1 MPTLEGSL
9 FSTGTIL
16 ALTVALILLA
26 GSGWAVWVMSRQLV
40 LRERRVSDA
49 LSAVMRATVL
59 RRNQEET
66 LARILVTTVQ
76 SLDAASGALHLADDS
91 GLLQLVHAEGVERF
105 DLIARVP
112 PFDDLIKAL
121 SRATDD
127 VLVFPLERDTR
138 WSALSRHGEPLTLI
152 AVRLGGR
159 ASDLGLMVIGW
170 HHRHEAELNLG
181 AVRAIG
187 QYTRQVLG
195 EFESI
200 TQRARELQQAL
211 DATQRQEVLVR
222 TTAHDLGN
230 KMQAATATLMLL
242 RAIKDIVPSARELS
256 GRLEAQLELIQQML
270 SELTDPDRPPQP
282 EEVAV
287 EDLVEVI
294 GGLMAMRRKVGVHFQ
309 LEVPTSLPNLWCE
322 QLAVMRVFDNLLQNS
337 VRHNP
342 DYPNLHV
349 TVRAELL
356 DDGIQF
362 EVIDDGKGIPAE
374 ARPRMFEFGYR
385 HDDSGMIQG
394 YGLGLWSCR
403 RIVEAH
409 GGQIGVDSEEGQGA
423 CFWFTLPVA
432 GITSP
437 AADGRLPYGASQ
449 LHQPASVHIALRQS

>member
-1 MPTLEGSL
+1 MSTLDGSL

-16 ALTVALILLA
+16 ALTIALILLA
-26 GSGWAVWVMSRQLV
+26 GSGWAVWVVSRQLV

-49 LSAVMRATVL
+49 LGAVMRATVL

-66 LARILVTTVQ
+66 LARVLVTTVQ
-76 SLDAASGALHLADDS
+76 ALDAVSGALHLADDS

-112 PFDDLIKAL
+112 PSDDLVKAL
-121 SRATDD
+121 SHAADD
-127 VLVFPLERDTR
+127 VLVFPLERATR
-138 WSALSRHGEPLTLI
+138 WSALSRDGEPLTLI

-159 ASDLGLMVIGW
+159 TSDLGLMVIGW
-170 HHRHEAELNLG
+170 RRRSEAELNLG

-200 TQRARELQQAL
+200 AQRARELQQVL

-222 TTAHDLGN
+222 TVAHDLGN
-230 KMQAATATLMLL
+230 KLQAATVTLMLL
-242 RAIKDIVPSARELS
+242 RATRDIAPPARELS

-294 GGLMAMRRKVGVHFQ
+294 GGLMAMRRKAGVHFR

-322 QLAVMRVFDNLLQNS
+322 QLAVMRVFDNLLQNA

-342 DYPNLHV
+342 NRPDLHV
-349 TVRAELL
+349 TVRAELM
-356 DDGIQF
+356 DECIEF

-374 ARPRMFEFGYR
+374 VRPRLFEFGYR
-385 HDDSGMIQG
+385 YDDSGMIQG

-409 GGQIGVDSEEGQGA
+409 SGQIGVDSNEGQGA

-432 GITSP
+432 GNTSP
-437 AADGRLPYGASQ
+437 SADGRLPQDAP
-449 LHQPASVHIALRQS
+449 QPRQPTAVHAGLRQS

>member
-1 MPTLEGSL
+1 
-9 FSTGTIL
+9 
-16 ALTVALILLA
+16 LLA
-26 GSGWAVWVMSRQLV
+26 GSGWAVWVVSRQLV

-49 LSAVMRATVL
+49 LGAVMRASVL

-66 LARILVTTVQ
+66 LARILATTVE
-76 SLDAASGALHLADDS
+76 SLGAASGVLHLADDS

-105 DLIARVP
+105 DLLARVP
-112 PFDDLIKAL
+112 PSDDLVRAL
-121 SRATDD
+121 SRAADD
-127 VLVFPLERDTR
+127 VLVCPLERDTR
-138 WSALSRHGEPLTLI
+138 WSALSQHGEPLVLI

-159 ASDLGLMVIGW
+159 ASDLGLMAIGW
-170 HHRHEAELNLG
+170 RGRPDAELNLG

-200 TQRARELQQAL
+200 AQRARELQQAL

-230 KMQAATATLMLL
+230 KLQAATGTLMLL
-242 RAIKDIVPSARELS
+242 RATRDMAPPARELS

-287 EDLVEVI
+287 EDLVEII
-294 GGLMAMRRKVGVHFQ
+294 GGLMAMRRKAGVHFR

-322 QLAVMRVFDNLLQNS
+322 QLAVMRVLDNLLQNAM
-337 VRHNP
+337 RHNP
-342 DYPNLHV
+342 DHPNLHV

-356 DDGIQF
+356 DDAIQF
-362 EVIDDGKGIPAE
+362 EVIDDGKGIPTE
-374 ARPRMFEFGYR
+374 ARQRLFEFGYR

-409 GGQIGVDSEEGQGA
+409 GGQIGADSEAGQGA
-423 CFWFTLPVA
+423 CFWFTLPFA
-432 GITSP
+432 GVNSP
-437 AADGRLPYGASQ
+437 AADGWLARAESQ
-449 LHQPASVHIALRQS
+449 PRRPAPIHTGLRQS